1 MAKPI
6 AIKLRRKKYKN
17 FKLKINKL
25 INWIVHYSPEYSSIA
40 GKVPY
45 FSKRHAKKPIITTM
59 NGIIIAAQ
67 ITKSQIGSSLNIR
80 SKRMKKKITIVIN
93 AIRDSFRPIYY

>member
-25 INWIVHYSPEYSSIA
+25 INWIDKRNFKSSI
-40 GKVPY
+40 GTIN
-45 FSKRHAKKPIITTM
+45 RTM
-59 NGIIIAAQ
+59 SGLQDPAM
-67 ITKSQIGSSLNIR
+67 SLC
-80 SKRMKKKITIVIN
+80 
-93 AIRDSFRPIYY
+93 